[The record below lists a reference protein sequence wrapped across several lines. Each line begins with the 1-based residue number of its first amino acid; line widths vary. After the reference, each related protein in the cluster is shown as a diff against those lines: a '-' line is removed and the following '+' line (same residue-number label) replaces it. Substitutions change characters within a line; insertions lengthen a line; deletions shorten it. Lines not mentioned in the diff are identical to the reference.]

1 MLAEIHLVIYFNKK
15 ETNVIS
21 VYCILHNF
29 RRFFYRPQ
37 ITSVSDDLN
46 KDDHKI
52 LMNDNNKRHAQ
63 ELLYT

>member
-21 VYCILHNF
+21 VYCTTSGGFLSAPDIL
-29 RRFFYRPQ
+29 
-37 ITSVSDDLN
+37 VSDDLN